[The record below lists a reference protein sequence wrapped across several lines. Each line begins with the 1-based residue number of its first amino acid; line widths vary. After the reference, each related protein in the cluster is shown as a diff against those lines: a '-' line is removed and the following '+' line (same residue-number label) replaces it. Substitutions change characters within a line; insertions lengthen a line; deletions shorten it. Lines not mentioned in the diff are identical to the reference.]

1 MKNNK
6 LIQNILM
13 YLLLLL
19 FQNYKHIVNIIKI
32 KKMRERELES
42 TAFQSLC
49 YTSIYH
55 SQQPTR
61 HSNIVK
67 NLLIQRHLKN
77 KKSNLRNLLGVLFFI
92 FFSSL

>member
-1 MKNNK
+1 
-6 LIQNILM
+6 M

-19 FQNYKHIVNIIKI
+19 FQNYKRIVNIIKI
-32 KKMRERELES
+32 EKMRERARVNRLS
-42 TAFQSLC
+42 IIS

-77 KKSNLRNLLGVLFFI
+77 KKNPI
-92 FFSSL
+92 